1 MTNQPTVNIITIKEL
16 ASELYINSKSL
27 RKKLRDNAIPK
38 PGTRWEWQEDHE
50 AVLTI
55 RSWKDQPIKT
65 PRKQKAVVEGKE
77 ITIEIIEQKIVKVPE
92 SDHTL
97 NDKRINGER
106 IFEKS
111 TKSGKWIIKQG
122 EQGVQAIYTSTSN
135 TDATKWITNESEI
148 RPSLPKYIQE
158 EIKKALAI

>member
-1 MTNQPTVNIITIKEL
+1 MTNQPSVNLITIKEL

-27 RKKLRDNAIPK
+27 RKKLRDNSIPK

-77 ITIEIIEQKIVKVPE
+77 ITIEIIEQKVVKVE
-92 SDHTL
+92 EEKEETV
-97 NDKRINGER
+97 
-106 IFEKS
+106 FEKA
-111 TKSGKWIIKQG
+111 TKNGNWKIQKG
-122 EQGVQAIYTSTSN
+122 PQGVRAIYTSTSN
-135 TDATKWITNESEI
+135 TDVTKWITNESEI
-148 RPSLPKYIQE
+148 RPSLPKYIKE
-158 EIKKALAI
+158 EILSILN

>member
-92 SDHTL
+92 EEKT
-97 NDKRINGER
+97 
-106 IFEKS
+106 IFEKA
-111 TKSGKWIIKQG
+111 TKSGKWRIKIG
-122 EQGVQAIYTSTSN
+122 EKGVQAIYTSTSN
-135 TDATKWITNESEI
+135 TDITKWIANESEI